1 MQQNNKILS
10 YPVPADVQV
19 MQSQEDASI
28 NWIENKDIGVL
39 ESRYVRRQQDYFVVY
54 LSSQTGC
61 RQACRMCHLTATG
74 QTKSRDATGDEI
86 LESADRVLNW
96 YAKNTE
102 NAKVV
107 HYNFMARGE
116 PLNNVHLCNDAE
128 YIMSGLAQKARELG
142 LLPRYLISTILPKS
156 FEDLSLCDVFP
167 VHHPDI
173 YYSIYSMDP
182 DFRKKWLPLAMDPNL
197 ALDKLVEWQRHT
209 SKIPKIHYA
218 FIAGE
223 NDSEQDIIDIC
234 EAIKA
239 RDLRVNL
246 NIVRYNPADDKR
258 GVESCESII
267 ERNLKIFKEYMPQA
281 RMKVHP
287 RVGFDVKA
295 SCGMFV
301 NAREAD

>member
-1 MQQNNKILS
+1 MSSQNSLLKFENT
-10 YPVPADVQV
+10 PDVQI
-19 MQSQEDASI
+19 MKSQEDASI
-28 NWIENKDIGVL
+28 NWIETHPIVGVL
-39 ESRYVRRQQDYFVVY
+39 ESRYVRRQDDYFVVY

-61 RQACRMCHLTATG
+61 KQACRMCHLTATG
-74 QTKSRDATGDEI
+74 QTPNVDATGDEI
-86 LESADRVLNW
+86 LNSADYVLNW
-96 YAKNTE
+96 YAE
-102 NAKVV
+102 NASPAKVV

-116 PLNNVHLCNDAE
+116 PLNNKHICENAD
-128 YIMSGLAQKARELG
+128 YILSGLAQKARKLD

-167 VHHPDI
+167 VHQPDI
-173 YYSIYSMDP
+173 YYSIYSMQP
-182 DFRKKWLPLAMDPNL
+182 EFRKKWLPLAMDPEL

-218 FIAGE
+218 FIEGE
-223 NDSEQDIIDIC
+223 NDSIETVEEIC
-234 EAIKA
+234 DALNT
-239 RDLRVNL
+239 RNLRVNL

-258 GVESCESII
+258 GRESCESVIQ
-267 ERNLKIFKEYMPQA
+267 RNLEIFKKHLPQA

-301 NAREAD
+301 NARED

>member
-1 MQQNNKILS
+1 MTQPQKIVS
-10 YPVPADVQV
+10 FSASPDVEV
-19 MQSQEDASI
+19 MKSQEDASI
-28 NWIENKDIGVL
+28 NWIEPHPEVGVL
-39 ESRYVRRQQDYFVVY
+39 ESRYVRRQDDYFVVY

-61 RQACRMCHLTATG
+61 KQACRMCHLTATG
-74 QTKSRDATGDEI
+74 QTPNVDATGDDI
-86 LESADRVLNW
+86 LRSADYVLNW
-96 YAKNTE
+96 YKENTTPAKI
-102 NAKVV
+102 V

-116 PLNNVHLCNDAE
+116 PLNNKHICDNAE
-128 YIMSGLAQKARELG
+128 YIMSGLADRARSLD

-156 FEDLSLCDVFP
+156 FENLSLCDVFP

-173 YYSIYSMDP
+173 YYSIYSMNP
-182 DFRKKWLPLAMDPNL
+182 EFRKKWLPLAMDPEI

-218 FIAGE
+218 FIEGE
-223 NDSEQDIIDIC
+223 NDSEEDIVQIC
-234 EAIKA
+234 EAVNK
-239 RDLRVNL
+239 RNLRVNV

-258 GVESCESII
+258 GRESCEKVI
-267 ERNLKIFKEYMPQA
+267 ERNMAIFAEMMPQA

-301 NAREAD
+301 NARED